1 MLSKQDPAG
10 YRVSGVGGSLLP
22 QSAAFF
28 SLEEIRAYDPITFMP
43 YDRFLEAVGEH
54 GRPGW
59 VNILDPT
66 LPALAFLGVRYIF
79 DQPQP
84 PRRLRRLER
93 ERRGFADIVYRGHD
107 AVVWERPD
115 ALPRVFFPHRLLIE
129 PDTNAALR
137 QARQL
142 EDFAAVAVVDRPAE
156 ASSADS
162 GASEAGALVKPQSED
177 AAIENQGAT
186 VEDLTVGRGY
196 LHARVWA
203 PSPAI
208 LASSQ
213 PAIPGWELKIDGR
226 RSGQHLRRIN
236 GAFLGV
242 AIPSGSSDVVL
253 HYAPRS
259 WHLGLTL
266 ALTGG
271 LCCAFLW
278 RSPSRVRSRAA
289 LSGARLH

>member
-1 MLSKQDPAG
+1 MIDS
-10 YRVSGVGGSLLP
+10 
-22 QSAAFF
+22 
-28 SLEEIRAYDPITFMP
+28 
-43 YDRFLEAVGEH
+43 LEAVGEH

-142 EDFAAVAVVDRPAE
+142 EDFAAVAVADRPAE

-177 AAIENQGAT
+177 AAYREPGGNRRGSHGRPRVPPCSGLGAVSSYLGIESARDTRLGAQDRRPPERAT
-186 VEDLTVGRGY
+186 PAQDQRRLSRSRDPQRLIGCC
-196 LHARVWA
+196 A
-203 PSPAI
+203 P
-208 LASSQ
+208 
-213 PAIPGWELKIDGR
+213 
-226 RSGQHLRRIN
+226 LR
-236 GAFLGV
+236 A
-242 AIPSGSSDVVL
+242 AVL
-253 HYAPRS
+253 APRPHS
-259 WHLGLTL
+259 GPNR
-266 ALTGG
+266 AG
-271 LCCAFLW
+271 
-278 RSPSRVRSRAA
+278 SAA
-289 LSGARLH
+289 LSLAISLSGSVPSCSFRGASSLAQWKEV